1 MTNVLNYLKVQKID
15 ITKVYCTVIDWPV
28 ISTDTFCSWWKD
40 TALRRQRK
48 CWVTLS
54 LSASSVRKPSRKPR
68 ATSSSSKALLQ
79 SCFLV
84 STFPSTRAKIGITR
98 NGHGLHKQIVTR
110 FMASTPPTT
119 SYFLHFWWLHNDL
132 NTSGFESQRPE
143 FLNIENWWSYKPHN
157 IKKLNFILTTS
168 FRVLNLLEWFSF
180 FCLWI
185 FGSLYNTH
193 VAKHVISHWAKRKA
207 CLAKKD

>member
-1 MTNVLNYLKVQKID
+1 MRATREKHARNMQVFPAPD
-15 ITKVYCTVIDWPV
+15 H
-28 ISTDTFCSWWKD
+28 
-40 TALRRQRK
+40 TALAPFSP
-48 CWVTLS
+48 S
-54 LSASSVRKPSRKPR
+54 LMGFALFKFMPR
-68 ATSSSSKALLQ
+68 LWSMNFQARGGATFETWCHVGLNDSERTVWDLEICGLE
-79 SCFLV
+79 
-84 STFPSTRAKIGITR
+84 RYKIGVTR

-110 FMASTPPTT
+110 FVASTPPTT

-193 VAKHVISHWAKRKA
+193 VAKHVISRWAKRKA